1 MLERSQALK
10 NYGNLVGRI
19 WENEQLFEQLKAEPK
34 KVLKDFG
41 FNIPENA
48 RVNLI
53 IRELNTQGNPDTQLD
68 MFAKGE
74 ETGVYDIIIPTKP
87 AELDPSELPLQ
98 EEVLELMAGGMEAAL
113 AGCCPCSTCCCPC
126 CGDSAV

>member
-1 MLERSQALK
+1 MVERSQALK
-10 NYGNLVGRI
+10 NYGNLVGRV

-41 FNIPENA
+41 FNIPEDA
-48 RVNLI
+48 KVNLI

>member
-1 MLERSQALK
+1 MVERSQALK

-41 FNIPENA
+41 FDIPEDA

-53 IRELNTQGNPDTQLD
+53 IRELNTQGNPDTQMD
-68 MFAKGE
+68 MFSKGE
-74 ETGVYDIIIPTKP
+74 QTGVYDIIIPTKP

-98 EEVLELMAGGMEAAL
+98 EEVLELMAGGTETAM

-126 CGDSAV
+126 CGDDAA

>member
-1 MLERSQALK
+1 
-10 NYGNLVGRI
+10 
-19 WENEQLFEQLKAEPK
+19 LFEQLKAEPK